1 MSRRITAI
9 VFSSF
14 CLTLAG
20 AVCAAPA
27 ALTTA
32 SLEGADFDFVLAN
45 LTKESAFVE
54 YGAVQLA
61 AGGKANLETWTD
73 TEREP
78 IPHQASVGSM
88 SGVVETQADGF
99 HDGGAKVLSHPASF
113 RGGARHT
120 VGSWWVQ
127 DDGLCV
133 RFNGDYAVF
142 FSALPMAEGN
152 AKWGRI
158 LTNKVKP
165 AGCGTKP
172 AAGATAAAP
181 DEVVGALSERVY
193 SRSQTTIRVKYEP
206 FDGSISRLNGWDNKC
221 EVFKWKSTLL
231 NFKSDIFGPA
241 GRDIWRNVIMEKQ
254 KNAPDMPVFSYLS
267 ISQQAVP
274 EIGRIVIMDVG
285 HDFNRNGRIDDD
297 WGHIYAGFPII
308 SAAGDFGGALLF
320 DLSPVGI
327 QEIPYKG
334 GCVANG
340 AQLTHTLGLIL
351 YVANALHTGL

>member
-1 MSRRITAI
+1 MSRRITA
-9 VFSSF
+9 VAFSSV
-14 CLTLAG
+14 CMMMAG
-20 AVCAAPA
+20 AVCAAA
-27 ALTTA
+27 APLTAA
-32 SLEGADFDFVLAN
+32 SLQGADFDFVLAN
-45 LTKESAFVE
+45 LASNSAFVE

-61 AGGKANLETWTD
+61 GGGKANLEAWTD

-78 IPHQASVGSM
+78 IPRQVNVGPLSPT
-88 SGVVETQADGF
+88 VEIQADRF
-99 HDGGAKVLSHPASF
+99 HDRGAKVLSHPASF
-113 RGGARHT
+113 RDGARHA

-127 DDGLCV
+127 GDGLCV
-133 RFNGDYAVF
+133 RFDGDYALYF
-142 FSALPMAEGN
+142 TALPETQGN
-152 AKWGRI
+152 GKWGRI
-158 LTNKVKP
+158 LTNKANP
-165 AGCGTKP
+165 AGCGTNA

-221 EVFKWKSTLL
+221 PVFKWQSTLL

-241 GRDIWRNVIMEKQ
+241 GKDIWRNVIMEKQ

-267 ISQQAVP
+267 LSQQPVP

-297 WGHIYAGFPII
+297 WGHIYAGFPIL
-308 SAAGDFGGALLF
+308 SATGDFGGALLF
-320 DLSPVGI
+320 DFSPVGI

-334 GCVANG
+334 GCTAG
-340 AQLTHTLGLIL
+340 GTQLTHTLGLIL
-351 YVANALHTGL
+351 YVANELHTGL

>member
-1 MSRRITAI
+1 MSHRITAI
-9 VFSSF
+9 ALSSV
-14 CLTLAG
+14 CLTLACT
-20 AVCAAPA
+20 AYAAGPP
-27 ALTTA
+27 LTAA
-32 SLEGADFDFVLAN
+32 SLDGADFDFVLAN
-45 LTKESAFVE
+45 LARDSAFVE
-54 YGAVQLA
+54 YGAVQLV
-61 AGGKANLETWTD
+61 AGGKANLETWTN
-73 TEREP
+73 TQREP
-78 IPHQASVGSM
+78 IPRQANVGSL
-88 SGVVETQADGF
+88 SGQVETQADRF

-113 RGGARHT
+113 RGGAHHG

-142 FSALPMAEGN
+142 FTALPMTQHN
-152 AKWGRI
+152 DKWGRI
-158 LTNKVKP
+158 LTNKAKP
-165 AGCGTKP
+165 ASCGTKP
-172 AAGATAAAP
+172 AAGATATAP
-181 DEVVGALSERVY
+181 DDVVGALSERVY

-241 GRDIWRNVIMEKQ
+241 GKDMWRNVVMEKQ

-267 ISQQAVP
+267 LSQQAVP
-274 EIGRIVIMDVG
+274 EIGRVVIMDVG

-297 WGHIYAGFPII
+297 WGHIYAGFPIV

-320 DLSPVGI
+320 DFSPVGI

-351 YVANALHTGL
+351 YVANELRTGL